1 MNSEFL
7 LYILLHQTHVNL
19 WCSPTKEGV
28 GGSVSVFMFHL
39 LLPRLLRLLANVDG
53 QPRAYDPVH
62 GIQRENI
69 TQCPQMDEALL

>member
-7 LYILLHQTHVNL
+7 LHILLQQTHVNL
-19 WCSPTKEGV
+19 KRSPTKESV

-53 QPRAYDPVH
+53 QPRANDPAH
-62 GIQRENI
+62 GTQTENI
-69 TQCPQMDEALL
+69 IQCP